1 MLNFIFT
8 FVAPTFLDNSL
19 DVAHI
24 KLLYTQFNCLY
35 RRHAPMF
42 SSALPLN
49 VPCPKLIPIA
59 NGVTVDSTRH
69 GCVPRGHSELPQ
81 WTGEQDGTDDEPTD
95 IKSSTMQGSVMR
107 SSHEE
112 KNCFEWRLFC
122 PVASSDRLKSAARV
136 MNDPMDNS
144 EVMSS
149 SRLLLLL
156 LLEPSF
162 CAFVSSSSS
171 PEPSTSSYSSGRAVV
186 DVVVVVVVF
195 VAVAF
200 GLASFIAGTGI
211 WSCCGGMPP
220 FGIPLNGTPFGTT
233 FRQRKS
239 QGI

>member
-1 MLNFIFT
+1 
-8 FVAPTFLDNSL
+8 
-19 DVAHI
+19 
-24 KLLYTQFNCLY
+24 
-35 RRHAPMF
+35 
-42 SSALPLN
+42 
-49 VPCPKLIPIA
+49 
-59 NGVTVDSTRH
+59 
-69 GCVPRGHSELPQ
+69 
-81 WTGEQDGTDDEPTD
+81 
-95 IKSSTMQGSVMR
+95 MR

-211 WSCCGGMPP
+211 
-220 FGIPLNGTPFGTT
+220 
-233 FRQRKS
+233 
-239 QGI
+239 